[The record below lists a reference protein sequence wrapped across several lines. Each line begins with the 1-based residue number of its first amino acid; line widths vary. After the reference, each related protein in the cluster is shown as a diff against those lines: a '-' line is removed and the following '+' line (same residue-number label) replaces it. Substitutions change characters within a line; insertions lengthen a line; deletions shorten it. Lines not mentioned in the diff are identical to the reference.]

1 MERFHCFDYYSS
13 PILEGCFCFVLHING
28 YTDSLLGAPTVILNK
43 VTCGYI
49 SNEWATPF
57 FYNSVLLLSCCSS
70 GTSKL
75 PAEHFEQYEARG
87 IWAKANLC
95 HYTWRQILQ
104 AACLQNKLG
113 SWKRLTCCIYGWFE
127 NDDLRVEW
135 DNKAAQ
141 VTKPHTN
148 LFLPTA
154 NP

>member
-1 MERFHCFDYYSS
+1 MERFHCFDYNSS
-13 PILEGCFCFVLHING
+13 PILEGCFCFALHING

-43 VTCGYI
+43 MTCGYI

-57 FYNSVLLLSCCSS
+57 FSTQSCYWAAVHLVPVNCLLSILNNMKLAEYELKLILSLHMAPNTPSS
-70 GTSKL
+70 LSTEIS
-75 PAEHFEQYEARG
+75 
-87 IWAKANLC
+87 
-95 HYTWRQILQ
+95 
-104 AACLQNKLG
+104 G
-113 SWKRLTCCIYGWFE
+113 SWKRLTCCIYGCYG

-135 DNKAAQ
+135 DNKAVQ